1 MTPRDDAEQRPLDE
15 IAAEVTADVGIEL
28 VYEAVYDWVAFV
40 PQRTSDAGALTK
52 YFGAIA
58 DDDGTDREF
67 KYRGIEC
74 RQRSTPPFIA
84 DVQEDL
90 VRVLDGTRSPEAV
103 CDRLQRALRRLRTG
117 GVAPEELVIEQRTSK
132 PADAYAHATRT
143 VAALQRA
150 EDDGRGIQPGQG
162 VAYVVVDDAKRSRDR
177 VRLPD
182 EAETYDAEFYVD
194 QLLRAA
200 ESVLAPLGWRQ
211 DDIKEYLAD
220 HVDATLAAFNDGR
233 HQDR

>member
-1 MTPRDDAEQRPLDE
+1 
-15 IAAEVTADVGIEL
+15 
-28 VYEAVYDWVAFV
+28 
-40 PQRTSDAGALTK
+40 
-52 YFGAIA
+52 
-58 DDDGTDREF
+58 
-67 KYRGIEC
+67 
-74 RQRSTPPFIA
+74 
-84 DVQEDL
+84 
-90 VRVLDGTRSPEAV
+90 
-103 CDRLQRALRRLRTG
+103 
-117 GVAPEELVIEQRTSK
+117 
-132 PADAYAHATRT
+132 
-143 VAALQRA
+143 LQRA